1 MMVYESAVGSSTLGT
16 GATFMFLPS
25 GCEFEFN
32 ALLTLEESIRLSE
45 VERNSVPV

>member
-1 MMVYESAVGSSTLGT
+1 
-16 GATFMFLPS
+16 MFLPS